1 MDRESTV
8 FDVRPSTLISG
19 LGRLSLMLGRGLLA
33 FRHFFT
39 SLHLVVAQMY
49 HIGVKSIWL
58 IMITS
63 IFTGG
68 VSAWQAA
75 YQFKDYVPI
84 RYLGGAVGKAVLI
97 ELAPVLTALV
107 IAGRVGAGIAAEL
120 GSMKVTEQIDAM
132 ESMAVDPVRYLV
144 MPRLAAGLIMLP
156 LITALADF
164 IAIFGAMVV
173 AVNLVGVETETFWN
187 GFKQFFKLSDFF
199 SGLAKATVFGG
210 IISTMGCYHGFFT
223 SGGAQGVGVST
234 TRAVVSAAV
243 LILVADYVMATILFR
258 I

>member
-1 MDRESTV
+1 MDEHPTAFEFQPTSLLSAV
-8 FDVRPSTLISG
+8 
-19 LGRLSLMLGRGLLA
+19 GRLSLMLGQTVLA
-33 FRHFFT
+33 FRHIVR
-39 SLHLVVAQMY
+39 SLHLILTQVY
-49 HIGVKSIWL
+49 YLGVKSVWL
-58 IMITS
+58 IAITS

-97 ELAPVLTALV
+97 ELSPVLTALV

-132 ESMAVDPVRYLV
+132 ESMAVDPIRYLV
-144 MPRLAAGLIMLP
+144 MPRFAAGIIMLP
-156 LITALADF
+156 IITAVADF
-164 IAIFGAMVV
+164 IAIFGALIV
-173 AVNLVGVETETFWN
+173 AVNLVGVETETFMN
-187 GFKQFFKLSDFF
+187 GFKQFFTLRDFF
-199 SGLAKATVFGG
+199 SGLAKAAVFGG
-210 IISTMGCYHGFFT
+210 VVSFMGCYHGF
-223 SGGAQGVGVST
+223 SAEGGAQGVGAAT

-243 LILVADYVMATILFR
+243 MILVADYIMATLLFQ